1 MAKRK
6 WPWVAGA
13 VVVVAAAATVVA
25 VRDPLLL
32 PGDHK
37 VKVYAVN
44 DRISTEVTEGP
55 GLVGRALGMCDG
67 DTHYAEQGDRKLCLV
82 LNGPLGE
89 VRASRRDGKVTVAA
103 SETAKL
109 TAMAAQDTGTPE
121 PTTRLVLM
129 AGGPAALIPV
139 ADLAGGA
146 AVSVPALS

>member
-6 WPWVAGA
+6 WPWVAAA
-13 VVVVAAAATVVA
+13 VVVVAAAATIWV

-32 PGDHK
+32 PGEHT
-37 VKVYAVN
+37 VTVYARN
-44 DRISTEVTEGP
+44 DRISTEVNERP
-55 GLVGRALGMCDG
+55 GLVGRALGRCDA

-89 VRASRRDGKVTVAA
+89 VRAGRKNGTVTVPATEVA
-103 SETAKL
+103 RL
-109 TAMAAQDTGTPE
+109 RAMAAQDTGTPE
-121 PTTRLVLM
+121 PTTTLVLM

-139 ADLAGGA
+139 ADLTDGA